1 MNARQKRLFEESL
14 KKNPGMKMPAQ
25 AAGRPGE
32 LTEEDMALLKQGVG
46 DKTGRPVQPGQTPP
60 EGGSEIPAEQVGSIV
75 TYFEEKG
82 FGFLR
87 PESGGRD
94 VFFHISRLT
103 EGQASDLT
111 PGTKVIY
118 ELGMDRTGKMAASAV
133 KVAPPGEKPAPAEKA
148 PAAEKRP
155 AS

>member
-1 MNARQKRLFEESL
+1 MPSPTARQS
-14 KKNPGMKMPAQ
+14 
-25 AAGRPGE
+25 E
-32 LTEEDMALLKQGVG
+32 LTEEDLALLKQGVG
-46 DKTGRPVQPGQTPP
+46 DKTSRPSSQSSGAPAG
-60 EGGSEIPAEQVGSIV
+60 EGGEITAEQMGSIV

-94 VFFHISRLT
+94 VFFHISRLS

-111 PGTKVIY
+111 PGAKVIY

-133 KVAPPGEKPAPAEKA
+133 RIAPPAAAGVAVPAPAALEGE
-148 PAAEKRP
+148 AEP
-155 AS
+155 EAVVIETPS

>member
-1 MNARQKRLFEESL
+1 
-14 KKNPGMKMPAQ
+14 MPTQ
-25 AAGRPGE
+25 ASRGSE

-46 DKTGRPVQPGQTPP
+46 DRTGRAPQAGQSAV
-60 EGGSEIPAEQVGSIV
+60 EGGGEITAEQMGSIV

-94 VFFHISRLT
+94 VFFHISRLS

-111 PGTKVIY
+111 PGAKVIY

-133 KVAPPGEKPAPAEKA
+133 RVPPAASAPAPAVPAEEKDL
-148 PAAEKRP
+148 
-155 AS
+155 SS

>member
-1 MNARQKRLFEESL
+1 
-14 KKNPGMKMPAQ
+14 MKMPTQ
-25 AAGRPGE
+25 AATRPGE
-32 LTEEDMALLKQGVG
+32 LTDEDMALLKQGVG
-46 DKTGRPVQPGQTPP
+46 DKTGRPPQAGQAPSEGASDVQ
-60 EGGSEIPAEQVGSIV
+60 AEQIGSIV

-133 KVAPPGEKPAPAEKA
+133 KLAPPAEKGPPVEKAASADKVPTPAKA
-148 PAAEKRP
+148 PSPEKQ
-155 AS
+155 A